1 MSSSSTNVS
10 KTASSG
16 TRRLPGL
23 RVGRVA
29 GIEVHLDLSLLIIF
43 VLIGTSLALGT
54 FPAWHPEWGP
64 ALTWTVAACA
74 AVCFLL
80 SVLLHELSHAVV
92 GRALG
97 VPVDGITLFLFGGV
111 ASMGKEADSPRS
123 EFLMTIVG
131 PVTSLTIGFVGVFGA
146 SLLAPAVAGV
156 EDPEAFAKSLGPVAT
171 ILAWLG
177 PVNVML
183 AIFNMVPG
191 FPLDGGRVLRSLIW
205 WRTGDRLKATRWA
218 AGIGQLFGF
227 VLIGFGILNLLGAA
241 LPRFSGGSVGGLWL
255 ILIGWFLS
263 NAAKSSYAQLAQRSA
278 LEGLSTRQLY
288 RQDVQPLDADMTLD
302 AFVNGPALRSEQTSF
317 PVQDQGGKLVGLV
330 QARAV
335 SEVSRDEWSST
346 SLREIMQPMSIEEA
360 LEVDDDATTAL
371 DRLTRASV
379 DALPVR
385 NRENQIVGSIL
396 QRDIARWLWLS
407 QGEETAQ
414 R

>member
-43 VLIGTSLALGT
+43 VLIGTSLAL
-54 FPAWHPEWGP
+54 
-64 ALTWTVAACA
+64 
-74 AVCFLL
+74 
-80 SVLLHELSHAVV
+80 
-92 GRALG
+92 
-97 VPVDGITLFLFGGV
+97 
-111 ASMGKEADSPRS
+111 
-123 EFLMTIVG
+123 
-131 PVTSLTIGFVGVFGA
+131 
-146 SLLAPAVAGV
+146 
-156 EDPEAFAKSLGPVAT
+156 
-171 ILAWLG
+171 
-177 PVNVML
+177 
-183 AIFNMVPG
+183 
-191 FPLDGGRVLRSLIW
+191 
-205 WRTGDRLKATRWA
+205 
-218 AGIGQLFGF
+218 
-227 VLIGFGILNLLGAA
+227 
-241 LPRFSGGSVGGLWL
+241 
-255 ILIGWFLS
+255 
-263 NAAKSSYAQLAQRSA
+263 
-278 LEGLSTRQLY
+278 
-288 RQDVQPLDADMTLD
+288 
-302 AFVNGPALRSEQTSF
+302 
-317 PVQDQGGKLVGLV
+317 V

-360 LEVDDDATTAL
+360 VEVDDDATTAL